1 MADGK
6 LCVDL
11 EVVKGSWLLLVPV
24 SLESFTVISLVF
36 LVPAEAVKE
45 ATENMARNKLQMMI
59 KRVIKKIYDT
69 ILHKRYPLNK
79 VGNA

>member
-1 MADGK
+1 MKIKIIAELKENGHTA
-6 LCVDL
+6 
-11 EVVKGSWLLLVPV
+11 EPV
-24 SLESFTVISLVF
+24 SFKSLTVTSVVF
-36 LVPAEAVKE
+36 LVPAEALKE

-69 ILHKRYPLNK
+69 ILPKRWPENK